1 MQTSH
6 VIAAGFSISIVL
18 ASAWVASCTQSSSG
32 DVASAGSS
40 GRGGSA
46 GSGGVA
52 GAGATASSGGATAS
66 GGNASGGATT
76 PGGSTSSGGTSA
88 SGGTP
93 GGGGTSTTGGN
104 AGAGGANP
112 DAGARDSGRDA
123 SATGGTI
130 KDGGATATG
139 GSPGT
144 GGVTAVGSTGGTTAT
159 GGSTST
165 GGTST
170 GRTGTGGATSTGGS
184 IGAVTTTC
192 PGAVPTGTTSSWC
205 SCEQWGQWANGSY
218 TYYNDIWGSGAGAQ
232 CIWATTANKWG
243 VAANHPTTSGIK
255 SYPNISISPAKAIS
269 AISDY
274 TSSFDVS
281 VPSSGAYETTYDLW
295 VKGTTSSR
303 IEIMLW
309 MNYTGAVGPIASAY
323 DASGKPVADKAN
335 VTVGG
340 HSWNVYFGTNGS
352 NDVVSF
358 VRTSNTSAGNV
369 DIKALLLWIIANA
382 TTRYGVFTSSW
393 TLDQVQFGF
402 EITSDG
408 STQAFV
414 TNSFSVT

>member
-1 MQTSH
+1 
-6 VIAAGFSISIVL
+6 
-18 ASAWVASCTQSSSG
+18 
-32 DVASAGSS
+32 
-40 GRGGSA
+40 
-46 GSGGVA
+46 
-52 GAGATASSGGATAS
+52 
-66 GGNASGGATT
+66 
-76 PGGSTSSGGTSA
+76 
-88 SGGTP
+88 
-93 GGGGTSTTGGN
+93 
-104 AGAGGANP
+104 
-112 DAGARDSGRDA
+112 
-123 SATGGTI
+123 
-130 KDGGATATG
+130 
-139 GSPGT
+139 
-144 GGVTAVGSTGGTTAT
+144 
-159 GGSTST
+159 
-165 GGTST
+165 
-170 GRTGTGGATSTGGS
+170 
-184 IGAVTTTC
+184 
-192 PGAVPTGTTSSWC
+192 VPAGTTSSWC

-218 TYYNDIWGSGAGAQ
+218 TYYNDIWGTGAGAQ
-232 CIWATTANKWG
+232 CIWATAANKWG

-269 AISDY
+269 AISAY

-295 VKGTTSSR
+295 VKGTTSTR

-358 VRTSNTSAGNV
+358 LRTSNTSTGNV
-369 DIKALLLWIIANA
+369 DIKALLLWIIAND
-382 TTRYGVFTSSW
+382 TTHYGVFTSSW

-414 TNSFSVT
+414 TNSFEVTSS